1 MTISQN
7 AYDRKKILSRNRR
20 TFIDKMCIYQSM
32 RLNIGNLFQIN
43 FSKFKEDIEKMSDCK
58 ILYTIG
64 KYTLRKNDVLS
75 IVGRNW
81 LTDQVL

>member
-1 MTISQN
+1 
-7 AYDRKKILSRNRR
+7 
-20 TFIDKMCIYQSM
+20 M

-43 FSKFKEDIEKMSDCK
+43 FSKIKEDIEKMSDCK